1 MRDITISMV
10 SSRKQSTVKR
20 APMPWDEFVD
30 LLREPV
36 EGSQTLGE
44 YLKLDKEAQIDAKDV
59 GGYVGG
65 TFTGNRRKRSALKG
79 RDILTFDLD
88 NLTAGGLVTVK
99 NKIQSMGVA
108 AVIHS
113 SRKHTKEAPRI
124 RLIMLLDRTV
134 TGEEY
139 EFVARTV
146 AHKIGMEAF
155 DPTTFQPT
163 RLMFMPSVCK
173 GAEYLFE
180 QFDGKPLDTSKTLLS
195 VPNWKDT
202 SKWHYHPS
210 EAKTSAFGAKKQQ
223 NPLEKEGVVGAF
235 CKTYS
240 IYDVLDECIP
250 GKYIA
255 TDDPDRF
262 TYIGATTTGGA
273 VVYDDGL
280 FIYSN
285 HATDPAGGMLLNA
298 FDLVRIHRFG
308 ELDKRASTGTAVN
321 KLPSYAKMCE
331 FATADE
337 KVKKELLK
345 ERFSGSESESAEGLK
360 ALSLKKDGMPKA
372 TINNVV
378 LILQHDSRLRNTIKY
393 NEFSYSLEVAAPLP
407 WEPPGIIGEGSRE
420 WSESDDANL
429 YNYVETK
436 YGISNKRCVDEALT
450 IVAHKNTINPV
461 RDYLMSL
468 PWDKQTRVATMFT
481 DYLGAEDSKYT
492 QTVAVKC
499 MVGAVARA
507 LKGGVK
513 YDYMPILTGKQ
524 GIGKSTFLTNL
535 GRDWFTD
542 SLSTFDSKTGAELIQ
557 GKWIAEVGELAAL
570 KKHEIEVVKQF
581 ITRTSDRYR
590 AAYGRRAEDRKRRCV
605 FFGTSNEDEFLSDI
619 TGNRRF
625 LPIACGASKPKLSVW
640 EDMPGLVD
648 QLWAEAAVMY
658 IQGTPLHLSAAEEK
672 TAERIRE
679 QHAVKSP
686 LEGIIKDF
694 VEMEIPAGWEVMD
707 IKTRKLYLASSD
719 KVSVLGGEPRYIKR
733 EYISAAEV
741 WVECLDGD
749 LKKYTN
755 KDARLINSIL
765 KEMSKSKTQK
775 RLKGYGNQ
783 RVWVLK

>member
-1 MRDITISMV
+1 MRNITISMV
-10 SSRKQSTVKR
+10 GSRKQSTVR
-20 APMPWDEFVD
+20 RVTLPWGDFVNK
-30 LLREPV
+30 LSEPV
-36 EGSQTLGE
+36 EGSQTLDE
-44 YLKLDKEAQIDAKDV
+44 YLKLTKEEQVDAKDV
-59 GGYVGG
+59 GGYIGG
-65 TFTGNRRKRSALKG
+65 TFTGNRRKRSDLKG
-79 RDILTFDLD
+79 RDIITFDLD
-88 NLTAGGLVTVK
+88 NLMTDGLTTVK
-99 NKIQSMGVA
+99 NKIQSMGVS

-124 RLIMLLDRTV
+124 RLIILLDRTV

-139 EFVARTV
+139 EFIARTV
-146 AHKIGMEAF
+146 AHEIGMEAF
-155 DPTTFQPT
+155 DPTTFQPA
-163 RLMFMPSVCK
+163 RLMFMPSICK

-180 QFDGKPLDTSKTLLS
+180 QVGGKPLDTLKTLLS

-210 EAKTSAFGAKKQQ
+210 EGKTSAFGAKKQQ

-235 CKTYS
+235 CKTYTV
-240 IYDVLDECIP
+240 YDVLDELIP
-250 GKYIA
+250 GTYIE
-255 TDDPDRF
+255 THDPDRF
-262 TYIGATTTGGA
+262 TYLGATTTGGA

-298 FDLVRIHRFG
+298 FDLVRIHKFG
-308 ELDKRASTGTAVN
+308 RLDKTARADTAVN

-331 FATADE
+331 LAAADE
-337 KVKKELLK
+337 NIKKELLK
-345 ERFSGSESESAEGLK
+345 ERFSSIKSEPAEGLS
-360 ALSLKKDGMPKA
+360 ALALKKDGMPKA

-393 NEFSYSLEVAAPLP
+393 NEFSYSLEVTAPLP
-407 WEPPGIIGEGSRE
+407 WEIPDVLSKESRE
-420 WSESDDANL
+420 WTESDDANL
-429 YNYVETK
+429 YSYIETR
-436 YGISNKRCVDEALT
+436 YGIPNRRSVDEALI

-468 PWDKQTRVATMFT
+468 SWDKHTRVATMFT
-481 DYLGAEDSKYT
+481 DYLGAEDNSYT

-499 MVGAVARA
+499 MAGAVARA

-524 GIGKSTFLTNL
+524 GIGKSTFLANL
-535 GRDWFTD
+535 GREWFTD
-542 SLSTFDSKTGAELIQ
+542 SLTTFDSKTGAELIQ

-625 LPIACGASKPKLSVW
+625 LPISCGLCKPKYSVW
-640 EDMPGLVD
+640 EDMPKHID
-648 QLWAEAAVMY
+648 QLWAEAVVMY
-658 IQGTPLHLSAAEEK
+658 VQDTPLHLSKAEEAL
-672 TAERIRE
+672 AEKVRE
-679 QHAVKSP
+679 NHAVKSP
-686 LEGIIKDF
+686 LEGIIRDF
-694 VEMEIPAGWEVMD
+694 VELEVPTGWDGLD
-707 IKTRKLYLASSD
+707 IRARKLFLASGD
-719 KVSVLGGEPRYIKR
+719 QERLGNYECRKR
-733 EYISAAEV
+733 KYISAVEV

-765 KEMSKSKTQK
+765 KEMSKSKERK
-775 RLKGYGNQ
+775 HLKNYGRQ

>member
-1 MRDITISMV
+1 MRNITISV
-10 SSRKQSTVKR
+10 INSRRQSNVKR
-20 APMPWDEFVD
+20 VTLPWDAFAD
-30 LLREPV
+30 KLREPV
-36 EGSQTLGE
+36 EGSQTLEE
-44 YLKLDKEAQIDAKDV
+44 YLKLDKEAQLDAKDV

-65 TFTGNRRKRSALKG
+65 TFTSNRRKRSDLKG

-88 NLTAGGLVTVK
+88 SLTTSDLVMVYNKIK
-99 NKIQSMGVA
+99 NKGVT

-113 SRKHTKEAPRI
+113 TRKHTKEAPRI
-124 RLIMLLDRTV
+124 RLIILLDRTV

-139 EFVARTV
+139 EFLARAV
-146 AHKIGMEAF
+146 AHEIGMAAF
-155 DPTTFQPT
+155 DPTTFQPA
-163 RLMFMPSVCK
+163 RLMFNPSVCK
-173 GAEYLFE
+173 NAEYIFKRLN
-180 QFDGKPLDTSKTLLS
+180 GKPLDASKALLS

-202 SKWHYHPS
+202 SKWHYHLS
-210 EAKTSAFGAKKQQ
+210 EGKTSAFGTKKQQ
-223 NPLEKEGVVGAF
+223 NPTEKDGIVGAF
-235 CKTYS
+235 CRTYTV
-240 IYDVLDECIP
+240 YDALDELIP
-250 GKYIA
+250 GTYIE
-255 TDDPDRF
+255 TGDPDRF

-273 VVYDDGL
+273 VIYDDGL

-308 ELDKRASTGTAVN
+308 ELDKKAKADTKTTD
-321 KLPSYAKMCE
+321 LPSYAKMCE
-331 FATADE
+331 FAAADE
-337 KVKKELLK
+337 KVKKVLLK
-345 ERFSGSESESAEGLK
+345 ERFSDESEPVEGLS
-360 ALSLKKDGMPKA
+360 ALALKKDGMPRA

-378 LILQHDSRLRNTIKY
+378 LILQFDEGLKNRIKY
-393 NEFSYSLEVAAPLP
+393 NEFSYSLEVTAPLP
-407 WEPPGIIGEGSRE
+407 WEIPEMLSKENRE
-420 WSESDDANL
+420 WEESDDANL
-429 YNYVETK
+429 YNYIETR
-436 YGISNKRCVDEALT
+436 YGISSRRSMDEALT
-450 IVAHKNTINPV
+450 IVAHKNAINPV

-468 PWDKQTRVATMFT
+468 SWDRQTRVATMFT
-481 DYLGAEDSKYT
+481 DYLGAEDNDYT

-524 GIGKSTFLTNL
+524 GIGKSTFLANL

-542 SLSTFDSKTGAELIQ
+542 SLTTFDSKTGAELIQ

-648 QLWAEAAVMY
+648 QLWAEAVVMY
-658 IQGTPLHLSAAEEK
+658 KQGTPLHLSSAEEK
-672 TAERIRE
+672 TAEKVRE

-694 VEMEIPAGWEVMD
+694 VEMEVPTGWEDMD

-719 KVSVLGGEPRYIKR
+719 KESVLGGEPRYIKR
-733 EYISAAEV
+733 EHISAVEI

-765 KEMSKSKTQK
+765 KDMSKTKERK
-775 RLKGYGNQ
+775 HLKNYGRQ

>member
-1 MRDITISMV
+1 MRNITISMV
-10 SSRKQSTVKR
+10 NSRKQSMVKR

-36 EGSQTLGE
+36 EDSLALDE
-44 YLKLDKEAQIDAKDV
+44 YLKLDKEAQVDAKDV
-59 GGYVGG
+59 GGYIGG
-65 TFTGNRRKRSALKG
+65 TFTGNRRKRSDLKG

-88 NLTAGGLVTVK
+88 NLTPEGLETVK
-99 NKIQSMGVA
+99 KKIQGMGVA

-113 SRKHTKEAPRI
+113 TRKHTKEEPRI
-124 RLIMLLDRTV
+124 RLIILLDRMV

-139 EFVARTV
+139 EFIARTV

-155 DPTTFQPT
+155 DPTTFQPA

-173 GAEYLFE
+173 GADYLYKLFE
-180 QFDGKPLDTSKTLLS
+180 GEPLDTLKPFLS
-195 VPNWKDT
+195 VLNWKDT
-202 SKWHYHPS
+202 SKWQYHPS
-210 EAKTSAFGAKKQQ
+210 EAKTPAFGAKKQQ

-240 IYDVLDECIP
+240 IYDVLDGIIP
-250 GKYIA
+250 GTYTA
-255 TDDPDRF
+255 TADPDRY
-262 TYIGATTTGGA
+262 TYRGATTTGGA
-273 VVYDDGL
+273 VVYDDGK

-285 HATDPAGGMLLNA
+285 HATDPAGGALLNA
-298 FDLVRIHRFG
+298 FDLVRIHRFR
-308 ELDKRASTGTAVN
+308 ELDKKVSADTVVS

-331 FATADE
+331 FAAADE
-337 KVKKELLK
+337 NVKKELLK
-345 ERFSGSESESAEGLK
+345 ERFRGESESAEELR

-378 LILQHDSRLRNTIKY
+378 LIMQYDEALRNRIKY
-393 NEFSYSLEVAAPLP
+393 NEFSYSLEVTAPLP
-407 WEPPGIIGEGSRE
+407 WEPPGITGEGSRE

-436 YGISNKRCVDEALT
+436 YGISNRRCVDEALT
-450 IVAHKNTINPV
+450 IVAHKNAINPV

-468 PWDKQTRVATMFT
+468 SWDKQTRVATMFT
-481 DYLGAEDSKYT
+481 DYLGAEDNEYT

-499 MVGAVARA
+499 MVGAVARV

-524 GIGKSTFLTNL
+524 GIGKSTFLANL

-542 SLSTFDSKTGAELIQ
+542 SLTTFDSKTGAELIQ

-625 LPIACGASKPKLSVW
+625 LPIACGVYTPKLSVW
-640 EDMPGLVD
+640 EDMPRLVD
-648 QLWAEAAVMY
+648 QLWAEAVVMY
-658 IQGTPLHLSAAEEK
+658 TQGTPLHLSAAEEK
-672 TAERIRE
+672 TAEKVRE

-694 VEMEIPAGWEVMD
+694 VEMEVPTGWKDMD
-707 IKTRKLYLASSD
+707 IKTRKLYLASRD
-719 KVSVLGGEPRYIKR
+719 KESVLGGVPRYVKR
-733 EYISAAEV
+733 KYISAAEV

-765 KEMSKSKTQK
+765 KEMSKSKTSK
-775 RLKGYGNQ
+775 RLGSYGKQ
-783 RVWVLK
+783 RVWVLR

>member
-1 MRDITISMV
+1 MRYITLSV
-10 SSRKQSTVKR
+10 VKSRKQSTVR
-20 APMPWDEFVD
+20 RVTLPWNDFVD
-30 LLREPV
+30 KLREPV
-36 EGSQTLGE
+36 EGSQTLDE
-44 YLKLDKEAQIDAKDV
+44 YLKLDKEAQVDVKDV

-65 TFTGNRRKRSALKG
+65 TFTGNRRKRNDLKG

-88 NLTAGGLVTVK
+88 NLTPSGLKTAK
-99 NKIQSMGVA
+99 NKIQHMGVT

-113 SRKHTKEAPRI
+113 TRKHTKEAPRI
-124 RLIMLLDRTV
+124 RLIILLDRTV

-139 EFVARTV
+139 EFLARAV
-146 AHKIGMEAF
+146 AHEIGMEAF
-155 DPTTFQPT
+155 DPTTFQPA

-173 GAEYLFE
+173 NAEYLYELFE
-180 QFDGKPLDTSKTLLS
+180 GKPLDTLKMFLS
-195 VPNWKDT
+195 VLNWKDT
-202 SKWHYHPS
+202 SKWHYHSS

-223 NPLEKEGVVGAF
+223 NPLEKEGAIGAF
-235 CKTYS
+235 CRTYS
-240 IYDVLDECIP
+240 IYDVLDEFIP
-250 GKYIA
+250 GKYLL
-255 TDDPDRF
+255 TNDPDRF

-308 ELDKRASTGTAVN
+308 ELDKRTSAGTAVN

-331 FATADE
+331 FAAADE

-345 ERFSGSESESAEGLK
+345 ERFRGESEPAEGLK

-372 TINNVV
+372 TINNAV
-378 LILQHDSRLRNTIKY
+378 LIMQCDEALRNRIKY
-393 NEFSYSLEVAAPLP
+393 NAFSYSLEVTAPLP
-407 WEPPGIIGEGSRE
+407 WEPSGIIGEGGRE

-436 YGISNKRCVDEALT
+436 YGISNKRCVDEALI

-461 RDYLMSL
+461 RDYLMNLS
-468 PWDKQTRVATMFT
+468 WDRQTRVATMFT
-481 DYLGAEDSKYT
+481 DYLGAEDSIYT

-524 GIGKSTFLTNL
+524 GIGKSTFLANL

-542 SLSTFDSKTGAELIQ
+542 SLTTFDSKTGAELIQ

-570 KKHEIEVVKQF
+570 KKNEIEVVKQF

-625 LPIACGASKPKLSVW
+625 LPIACGARNPKLSVW
-640 EDMPGLVD
+640 EVMPGLVD
-648 QLWAEAAVMY
+648 QLWAEAVVMY
-658 IQGTPLHLSAAEEK
+658 VQDTPLHLSKAEEK
-672 TAERIRE
+672 TAERVRE
-679 QHAVKSP
+679 RHAVKSP

-694 VEMEIPAGWEVMD
+694 VEMEVPSGWKDMD

-719 KVSVLGGEPRYIKR
+719 KASVLGGVPRYVKR

-755 KDARLINSIL
+755 KDARLINLIL
-765 KEMSKSKTQK
+765 KEMSKSKDRK
-775 RLKGYGNQ
+775 RLKNYGLQ
-783 RVWVLK
+783 RVWVLE

>member
-1 MRDITISMV
+1 MREITISV
-10 SSRKQSTVKR
+10 FTSRKRSTVER
-20 APMPWDEFVD
+20 VTLPWKGFADE
-30 LLREPV
+30 LREPL
-36 EGSQTLGE
+36 EGSQTLDE
-44 YLKLDKEAQIDAKDV
+44 YLKLEKEAQIDAKDA

-65 TFTGNRRKRSALKG
+65 TFTGNRRKRSDLKG

-88 NLTAGGLVTVK
+88 NLTMGGLVTVRDR
-99 NKIQSMGVA
+99 IQSMGVA

-113 SRKHTKEAPRI
+113 TRKHTKEAPRI

-139 EFVARTV
+139 EFLARTV

-155 DPTTFQPT
+155 DPTTFQPA

-173 GAEYLFE
+173 NAEYLFE
-180 QFDGKPLDTSKTLLS
+180 QYEGKPLDTTKTLLS
-195 VPNWKDT
+195 VPNWKDI

-210 EAKTSAFGAKKQQ
+210 EGKTSAFRAKKQQ

-240 IYDVLDECIP
+240 IYDVLDEIIP
-250 GKYIA
+250 GKYIS
-255 TDDPDRF
+255 TNDPDRY

-308 ELDKRASTGTAVN
+308 ELDKKAKADAAVS

-331 FATADE
+331 FAATDE
-337 KVKKELLK
+337 NVKKELLK
-345 ERFSGSESESAEGLK
+345 ERFRGESEPAEGLK
-360 ALSLKKDGMPKA
+360 ALALKKNGTPKA

-378 LILQHDSRLRNTIKY
+378 LILQYDSRLRNTIKY

-461 RDYLMSL
+461 RNYLMSL
-468 PWDKQTRVATMFT
+468 SWDRQTRVATMFT
-481 DYLGAEDSKYT
+481 DYLGAEDSSYT

-542 SLSTFDSKTGAELIQ
+542 SLTTFDSKTGAELIQ

-605 FFGTSNEDEFLSDI
+605 FFGTSNEDEFLNDI

-625 LPIACGASKPKLSVW
+625 LPITCGVVEPRYSVW
-640 EDMPGLVD
+640 EDMPKLVD
-648 QLWAEAAVMY
+648 QLWAEAAVLHTLK
-658 IQGTPLHLSAAEEK
+658 QVPLHLSKEEEKLAEEVR
-672 TAERIRE
+672 ER
-679 QHAVKSP
+679 HTVTSP
-686 LEGIIKDF
+686 LEGVIRDF
-694 VEMEIPAGWEVMD
+694 VELEVPTGWEYMD

-719 KVSVLGGEPRYIKR
+719 KVSVLGGETRYIKR

-765 KEMSKSKTQK
+765 KGMSKTKERK
-775 RLKGYGNQ
+775 HLKNYGRQ
-783 RVWVLK
+783 RVWVLN

>member
-1 MRDITISMV
+1 MRRITISV
-10 SSRKQSTVKR
+10 IKSRKQSTVR
-20 APMPWDEFVD
+20 RVTMPWDDFID
-30 LLREPV
+30 KLREPV
-36 EGSQTLGE
+36 EGSQTLEE
-44 YLKLDKEAQIDAKDV
+44 YLKLDKEAQLDAKDV

-65 TFTGNRRKRSALKG
+65 TFTSNRRKRSDLKG

-88 NLTAGGLVTVK
+88 SLTTSDLVRVYNKIK
-99 NKIQSMGVA
+99 NKGVT

-113 SRKHTKEAPRI
+113 TRKHTKEAPRI
-124 RLIMLLDRTV
+124 RLIILLDRTV

-139 EFVARTV
+139 EFLARAV
-146 AHKIGMEAF
+146 AHEIGMAAF
-155 DPTTFQPT
+155 DPATFQPA
-163 RLMFMPSVCK
+163 RLMFNPSVCK
-173 GAEYLFE
+173 NAEYIFKRLN
-180 QFDGKPLDTSKTLLS
+180 GKPLDASKALLS

-202 SKWHYHPS
+202 SKWHYHLS
-210 EAKTSAFGAKKQQ
+210 ERKTSAFGTKKQQ
-223 NPLEKEGVVGAF
+223 NPTEKDGIVGAF
-235 CKTYS
+235 CRTYTV
-240 IYDVLDECIP
+240 YDALDELIP
-250 GKYIA
+250 GTYIE
-255 TDDPDRF
+255 TGDPDRF
-262 TYIGATTTGGA
+262 TYMGATTTGGA

-308 ELDKRASTGTAVN
+308 GLDKKIKADTAVN
-321 KLPSYAKMCE
+321 KLPSYTKMCE
-331 FATADE
+331 FAAADE
-337 KVKKELLK
+337 NVKKELLK
-345 ERFSGSESESAEGLK
+345 ERFKGESEPAEGLK

-372 TINNVV
+372 TINNVF
-378 LILQHDSRLRNTIKY
+378 LILQYDSRLRNTIKY
-393 NEFSYSLEVAAPLP
+393 NEFSYSLEVTAPLP
-407 WEPPGIIGEGSRE
+407 WGIPDVLGKESRE
-420 WSESDDANL
+420 WEESDDANL

-436 YGISNKRCVDEALT
+436 YGISNRRCVDEALT

-461 RDYLMSL
+461 RDYLTSL
-468 PWDKQTRVATMFT
+468 LWDGQTRIATMFT
-481 DYLGAEDSKYT
+481 DYLGAEDSNYT

-524 GIGKSTFLTNL
+524 GIGKSTFLANL

-542 SLSTFDSKTGAELIQ
+542 SLATFDSKTGAELIQ

-625 LPIACGASKPKLSVW
+625 LPIACGACKPKLSVW

-648 QLWAEAAVMY
+648 QLWAEAVAMY
-658 IQGTPLHLSAAEEK
+658 KQDTPLHLSAAEEK
-672 TAERIRE
+672 TAERVRE

-694 VEMEIPAGWEVMD
+694 VEMEVPAGWENMD

-719 KVSVLGGEPRYIKR
+719 KVSVLGGETRYVKR
-733 EYISAAEV
+733 DYISAAEV

-765 KEMSKSKTQK
+765 KEMSKTKTQL
-775 RLKGYGNQ
+775 RLKSYGRQ

>member
-1 MRDITISMV
+1 MRNISISTCDKRTEATVTQYNITWG
-10 SSRKQSTVKR
+10 T
-20 APMPWDEFVD
+20 FVTT
-30 LLREPV
+30 LKKPV
-36 EGSQTLGE
+36 VDAMTLAD
-44 YLKLDKEAQIDAKDV
+44 YLKLPKDIQVERKDV
-59 GGYVGG
+59 GGYIGG
-65 TFTGNRRKRSALKG
+65 TFTGNRRKRSDLKG
-79 RDILTFDLD
+79 RDIITFDLD
-88 NLTAGGLVTVK
+88 NLTTGGLTTVRD
-99 NKIQSMGVA
+99 KIKSMEVA

-113 SRKHTKEAPRI
+113 TRKHTKEAPRI
-124 RLIMLLDRTV
+124 RLIILLDRTI

-139 EFVARTV
+139 EFVTRTV

-173 GAEYLFE
+173 NAEYLFE
-180 QFDGKPLDTSKTLLS
+180 QFEGKPLDTTKTLLS

-202 SKWHYHPS
+202 SKWHYHSS
-210 EAKTSAFGAKKQQ
+210 EVKTPAFRAKKQQ

-240 IYDVLDECIP
+240 IYDVLDELIP

-255 TDDPDRF
+255 TGDPDRF

-280 FIYSN
+280 FMYSN

-308 ELDKRASTGTAVN
+308 GLDKKTKADTAVN

-331 FATADE
+331 FAAADE

-345 ERFSGSESESAEGLK
+345 ERFSGGESEPAEGLK
-360 ALSLKKDGMPKA
+360 ALALKKDGMPKA

-378 LILQHDSRLRNTIKY
+378 LILQHDKELRDKIKY
-393 NEFSYSLEVAAPLP
+393 NEFSYSLEVTAPLP

-420 WSESDDANL
+420 WNESDDANL
-429 YNYVETK
+429 YSYIETR
-436 YGISNKRCVDEALT
+436 YGISSRRSMDEALT
-450 IVAHKNTINPV
+450 IVAYKNAINPV
-461 RDYLMSL
+461 RDYLMGL
-468 PWDKQTRVATMFT
+468 YWDKKQRISTMFT
-481 DYLGAEDSKYT
+481 DYLGAENSEYT

-499 MVGAVARA
+499 MAGAVARA
-507 LKGGVK
+507 INGGVK

-524 GIGKSTFLTNL
+524 GIGKSTFLANL
-535 GRDWFTD
+535 GKQWFTD
-542 SLSTFDSKTGAELIQ
+542 SLTTFDSKTGAELIQ

-625 LPIACGASKPKLSVW
+625 LPIACGVVEPRYSVW
-640 EDMPGLVD
+640 EDMPKHID
-648 QLWAEAAVMY
+648 QLWAEAVVLY
-658 IQGTPLHLSAAEEK
+658 TQGTPLHLSAAEEK
-672 TAERIRE
+672 TAERVRE

-686 LEGIIKDF
+686 LEGVIKDF
-694 VEMEIPAGWEVMD
+694 VELEVPTGWEDMD

-719 KVSVLGGEPRYIKR
+719 KMSVLGGVPKYVKR
-733 EYISAAEV
+733 EHISAVEI

-765 KEMSKSKTQK
+765 KDMSKTKERK
-775 RLKGYGNQ
+775 HLKNYGRQ

>member
-1 MRDITISMV
+1 MRDITLSVIK
-10 SSRKQSTVKR
+10 SRKHSSVRRVTL
-20 APMPWDEFVD
+20 PWKDFTD
-30 LLREPV
+30 KLREPV
-36 EGSQTLGE
+36 EGSQTLDE

-65 TFTGNRRKRSALKG
+65 TFTGIRRKRSNLKG

-88 NLTAGGLVTVK
+88 NLTAEGLTTVRDRIK
-99 NKIQSMGVA
+99 SMGVA

-113 SRKHTKEAPRI
+113 TRKHTKEAPRI
-124 RLIMLLDRTV
+124 RLIMPLDRTV

-139 EFVARTV
+139 EFIARTV
-146 AHKIGMEAF
+146 AHEIGMKAF
-155 DPTTFQPT
+155 DPTTFQPA

-173 GAEYLFE
+173 NAEYLYKQYE
-180 QFDGKPLDTSKTLLS
+180 GKPLDTLKTFFS

-202 SKWHYHPS
+202 SKWYYHPS

-250 GKYIA
+250 GKYVT

-308 ELDKRASTGTAVN
+308 ELDKRASAGTAVN

-331 FATADE
+331 LAAADE

-345 ERFSGSESESAEGLK
+345 ERFRGESESAEGLK
-360 ALSLKKDGMPKA
+360 ALALKKDGMPKA

-393 NEFSYSLEVAAPLP
+393 NEFSYSLEVTAPLP
-407 WEPPGIIGEGSRE
+407 WEIPDMLSKENRE
-420 WSESDDANL
+420 WEESDDANL
-429 YNYVETK
+429 YNYIETR
-436 YGISNKRCVDEALT
+436 YGISSRRSIDEALT

-468 PWDKQTRVATMFT
+468 NWDKQLRVATMFT
-481 DYLGAEDSKYT
+481 DYLGAENSEYT

-524 GIGKSTFLTNL
+524 GIGKSTFLANL

-542 SLSTFDSKTGAELIQ
+542 SLTTFDSKTGAELIQ

-625 LPIACGASKPKLSVW
+625 LPIACGAGKPKLNVW
-640 EDMPGLVD
+640 EDLPRLVD

-658 IQGTPLHLSAAEEK
+658 RQGAPLHLSAAEEK
-672 TAERIRE
+672 TAERVRE

-694 VEMEIPAGWEVMD
+694 VELEVPSGWEGMD

-719 KVSVLGGEPRYIKR
+719 KVSVLGGESRYIKR
-733 EYISAAEV
+733 KYISAAEV

-765 KEMSKSKTQK
+765 KEMSKGKTQK
-775 RLKGYGNQ
+775 RLKSYGNQ

>member
-1 MRDITISMV
+1 MRDISISIV
-10 SSRKQSTVKR
+10 ESRKQSTVER
-20 APMPWDEFVD
+20 VTASWDTFVD
-30 LLREPV
+30 ALSNPV
-36 EGSQTLGE
+36 ESSQTLDE
-44 YLKLDKEAQIDAKDV
+44 YLKLDKEAQVDAKDV

-65 TFTGNRRKRSALKG
+65 TFTGNRRKRSDLKR

-88 NLTAGGLVTVK
+88 NLTPEGLETVK
-99 NKIQSMGVA
+99 KKIQGMGVA

-113 SRKHTKEAPRI
+113 TRKHTKEEPRI
-124 RLIMLLDRTV
+124 RLIILLDKTV

-139 EFVARTV
+139 EFLARTV
-146 AHKIGMEAF
+146 AHEIGIEAF
-155 DPTTFQPT
+155 DPTTFQPA
-163 RLMFMPSVCK
+163 RLMFMPSVCR
-173 GAEYLFE
+173 GGEYLFE
-180 QFDGKPLDTSKTLLS
+180 QFDGKPLDTLKTLLS
-195 VPNWKDT
+195 VPDWKDT
-202 SKWHYHPS
+202 SKWHYHSS

-235 CKTYS
+235 CRTYTV
-240 IYDVLDECIP
+240 YGALDELIP
-250 GKYIA
+250 GTYIE
-255 TDDPDRF
+255 TGDPDRL
-262 TYIGATTTGGA
+262 TYMGATTTGGA

-308 ELDKRASTGTAVN
+308 ELDKKANADTAVN

-331 FATADE
+331 FAAADE
-337 KVKKELLK
+337 NVKKELLK
-345 ERFSGSESESAEGLK
+345 ERFRGESESAEELR

-378 LILQHDSRLRNTIKY
+378 LIMQYDEALRNRIKY
-393 NEFSYSLEVAAPLP
+393 NEFSYSLEVTAPLP
-407 WEPPGIIGEGSRE
+407 WELPGIVGEGSRE
-420 WSESDDANL
+420 WDESDDANL
-429 YNYVETK
+429 YNYIETR
-436 YGISNKRCVDEALT
+436 YGISSRRSIDEALT
-450 IVAHKNTINPV
+450 IVAHKNAINPV
-461 RDYLMSL
+461 RDYLMGLS
-468 PWDKQTRVATMFT
+468 WDKQTRVATMFT
-481 DYLGAEDSKYT
+481 DYLGAKNSEYT

-499 MVGAVARA
+499 MAGAVARA
-507 LKGGVK
+507 LEGGVK

-524 GIGKSTFLTNL
+524 GIGKSTFLANL

-542 SLSTFDSKTGAELIQ
+542 SLTTFDSKTGAELIQ

-625 LPIACGASKPKLSVW
+625 LPIACGAVKPKLNVW
-640 EDMPGLVD
+640 EDMPGVVD

-658 IQGTPLHLSAAEEK
+658 RQGTPLYLSAAEEK
-672 TAERIRE
+672 TAEMVRE

-694 VEMEIPAGWEVMD
+694 VEMEVPASWEDMD

-719 KVSVLGGEPRYIKR
+719 KMSVLGGVPRYVKR
-733 EYISAAEV
+733 EHISAVEI

-765 KEMSKSKTQK
+765 KDMSKTKERK
-775 RLKGYGNQ
+775 HLKNYGRQ

>member
-1 MRDITISMV
+1 MREITISIV
-10 SSRKQSTVKR
+10 ESRKQSTVER
-20 APMPWDEFVD
+20 VTASWDTFVD
-30 LLREPV
+30 ALSSPV
-36 EGSQTLGE
+36 ESSQTLDE
-44 YLKLDKEAQIDAKDV
+44 YLKLDKEAQVDAKDV

-65 TFTGNRRKRSALKG
+65 TFTGNRRKRSDLKG

-88 NLTAGGLVTVK
+88 NLTPEGLETVK
-99 NKIQSMGVA
+99 KKIQGMGVA
-108 AVIHS
+108 AIIHS
-113 SRKHTKEAPRI
+113 TRKHTKEEPRI

-139 EFVARTV
+139 EFIARTV
-146 AHKIGMEAF
+146 AHEIGMKAF
-155 DPTTFQPT
+155 DPTTFQPA

-173 GAEYLFE
+173 NAEYLYKQYE
-180 QFDGKPLDTSKTLLS
+180 GKPLDTLKTFLS
-195 VPNWKDT
+195 VLNWKDT
-202 SKWHYHPS
+202 SKWYYHPS

-235 CKTYS
+235 CKTYTV
-240 IYDVLDECIP
+240 YDVLDELIP
-250 GKYIA
+250 GTYME
-255 TDDPDRF
+255 THDPDRF

-298 FDLVRIHRFG
+298 FDLVRVHRFG
-308 ELDKRASTGTAVN
+308 ELDKKTKAGTAVN

-331 FATADE
+331 FAAADE
-337 KVKKELLK
+337 RVKKELLK
-345 ERFSGSESESAEGLK
+345 ERFSDESEPVEGLS
-360 ALSLKKDGMPKA
+360 ALALKKDGMPKA

-378 LILQHDSRLRNTIKY
+378 LILQFDEGLKNRIKY
-393 NEFSYSLEVAAPLP
+393 NEFSYSLEVTAPLP
-407 WEPPGIIGEGSRE
+407 WEIPDMLNRENRE
-420 WSESDDANL
+420 WEESDDANL
-429 YNYVETK
+429 YNYIETR
-436 YGISNKRCVDEALT
+436 YGISSRRSIDEALT

-461 RDYLMSL
+461 RNYLMSL
-468 PWDKQTRVATMFT
+468 LWDGQTRVATMFT
-481 DYLGAEDSKYT
+481 DYLGAEDDDYT

-524 GIGKSTFLTNL
+524 GIGKSTFLANL

-542 SLSTFDSKTGAELIQ
+542 SLTTFDSKTGAELIQ

-625 LPIACGASKPKLSVW
+625 LPIACGAVKPKLSVW

-648 QLWAEAAVMY
+648 QLWAEAVVMY
-658 IQGTPLHLSAAEEK
+658 RQGTPLHLSATEEK
-672 TAERIRE
+672 TAERVRE

-694 VEMEIPAGWEVMD
+694 VEMEVPAGWEIMD
-707 IKTRKLYLASSD
+707 IKTRKLYLASHD
-719 KVSVLGGEPRYIKR
+719 KESVLGGVSRYIKR

-765 KEMSKSKTQK
+765 KEMSKSKDRK
-775 RLKGYGNQ
+775 HLKNYGRQ